1 MQLIRWIFILT
12 LAAAIPSNAA
22 PATLST
28 STEKDRRDQVQA
40 AINNAV
46 DSLNDTLSMERIT
59 PDMTVEDF
67 LIRTKSAKRF
77 IETLRR
83 SQQIGGPRWVD
94 GQTCQV
100 RLEITGTRARAAL
113 VQIAATEGKKAPV
126 TADALALRLK
136 DWDDRAFAATGS
148 STSAAAVDQAKPE
161 TTDDV
166 WACIPDEARRN
177 ALQAAKLDAVHRA
190 IESVGDVELSKDV
203 RLSDAM
209 KDSATRAQVEQWLQ
223 SRPVTSI
230 EFRQDRQVHVTMS
243 ATPDEFT
250 EQLKKSLTDHGTK
263 IDDAQSWSRIR
274 DALTGK
280 LSSAGAVQ
288 GAAGVA
294 DAVAT
299 SQPAKIALPQ
309 LPPAWAN
316 KVLAADGA
324 AKFAHT
330 KLKTA
335 RAAEVDAAGNLLEQV
350 RDLSLDPDLSIGQ
363 AVDSDPQFKTA
374 VEHAITRAKT
384 FNVDYAP
391 DGSAKVKVALNL
403 GDFWNELQKPH

>member
-1 MQLIRWIFILT
+1 MRLIRLVFLLALT
-12 LAAAIPSNAA
+12 APLPCIAA
-22 PATLST
+22 PATLSA
-28 STEKDRRDQVQA
+28 SPEKDRRDQVQA

-46 DSLNDTLSMERIT
+46 DSLNDTLSLEKIT

-67 LIRTKSAKRF
+67 LIKTKSTTRF
-77 IETLRR
+77 VETLRR

-100 RLEITGTRARAAL
+100 RLEISGTRARAAL
-113 VQIAATEGKKAPV
+113 VQIAASEGKKAPV
-126 TADALALRLK
+126 TGDALALRLK

-148 STSAAAVDQAKPE
+148 STSAAAVDQANPE

-166 WACIPDEARRN
+166 WACVPDDARRN

-190 IESVGDVELSKDV
+190 IESVGGVELSKDV
-203 RLSDAM
+203 HLSDAM
-209 KDSATRAQVEQWLQ
+209 KDSAIRTQVEQWLQ
-223 SRPVTSI
+223 ARPVTSI

-250 EQLKKSLTDHGTK
+250 DQLKKSLTDHGTK
-263 IDDAQSWSRIR
+263 IEDAQSWSRIR

-280 LSSAGAVQ
+280 LSTAGAVQ
-288 GAAGVA
+288 GAAGVDGA
-294 DAVAT
+294 AT

-316 KVLAADGA
+316 KSLAADGA
-324 AKFAHT
+324 AKFART

-335 RAAEVDAAGNLLEQV
+335 RAAEVDAAGNLLKQV
-350 RDLSLDPDLSIGQ
+350 RDLSLDPDLNIGQ
-363 AVDSDPQFKTA
+363 AVDRDPQFKA
-374 VEHAITRAKT
+374 SVEHALARAKT

-403 GDFWNELQKPH
+403 GDFWNDLQKPR